1 MTATMVRSM
10 KFMNAEEQG
19 QQLERIAD
27 ALVSVV
33 HDHESTGEPYAL
45 HDALV
50 DTVRRERVPL
60 SDVRYALTYAKS
72 KNRVRVDASTH
83 VITSTAN

>member
-10 KFMNAEEQG
+10 KFMNAEDQG
-19 QQLERIAD
+19 AQLERIAN
-27 ALVSVV
+27 ALVAVV
-33 HDHESTGEPYAL
+33 NDHESTGEPYAL

-50 DTVRRERVPL
+50 ATVRRQRVPL

-72 KNRVRVDASTH
+72 QKRVRVDASTH
-83 VITSTAN
+83 VITTN